1 MGGFNLDAAAPH
13 FRAYQ
18 RIRLQC
24 YPLRGRP
31 FACRRRIE
39 RSMTTDAVTMVLAVA
54 ALAVRQWRGRQA
66 TLRALGE
73 LRKSMARLETL
84 LERAVKAK
92 QATEA
97 EAGRM
102 NASQSTGRT

>member
-13 FRAYQ
+13 FRARQ

-24 YPLRGRP
+24 YPLRCRP
-31 FACRRRIE
+31 FAFRRRIE
-39 RSMTTDAVTMVLAVA
+39 RGMTTDAVTMVLAAA
-54 ALAVRQWRGRQA
+54 ALAAQQWRGRQA

-84 LERAVKAK
+84 LERVAKAGL
-92 QATEA
+92 AT
-97 EAGRM
+97 
-102 NASQSTGRT
+102 